1 MKEAMESFQEIQDM
15 LQTKLIWVEALFGF
29 QDVKYIFMMGPSV

>member
-1 MKEAMESFQEIQDM
+1 MKEALKSFQEIQDVAN
-15 LQTKLIWVEALFGF
+15 QLIWIEALFGF